1 MGGGGGSCSPVF
13 GWKTREPAF
22 LLARQKKWRMA
33 DILELRRD
41 AKLGRL
47 LVMRSAGLVGGSDA
61 VLLSLAAIFGC
72 GSSLALLH
80 GSDGSG
86 VPAFAPSVSEAE
98 LDRLVSLVLVSSLG
112 TSTQVSTDDAVGGGE
127 GEGVSSTL
135 LRKNSEAVNRVSQCP
150 ALG

>member
-33 DILELRRD
+33 DILDLRRD

-47 LVMRSAGLVGGSDA
+47 LVMRSVGLVGGDA

-72 GSSLALLH
+72 GRSLALLH
-80 GSDGSG
+80 KSDGSG

-112 TSTQVSTDDAVGGGE
+112 TSTQVSTDEAVGGGE